1 MMADTAELISAASL
15 TRASPLNVRTVRPA
29 ELTVSTFRLRWDILN
44 LPGLVMIMLVR
55 IKTDRQ
61 HIEKEIPIMMN
72 IQGQRDQLWS
82 RTFSGCL
89 KYRRESDILHGRLG
103 FCVR

>member
-15 TRASPLNVRTVRPA
+15 TRASPLNVRSVRPV

-44 LPGLVMIMLVR
+44 LPGLAMMMVVR

-61 HIEKEIPIMMN
+61 HGENK
-72 IQGQRDQLWS
+72 
-82 RTFSGCL
+82 
-89 KYRRESDILHGRLG
+89 LG
-103 FCVR
+103 